1 MGLVKM
7 QYLLE
12 QMSSSVQ
19 VDNKIKDILIL
30 GEDPKQELDDTIL
43 TAEKIYSINFTAHNK
58 KFCLSLH

>member
-30 GEDPKQELDDTIL
+30 GEDPKQELEDTIL

>member
-1 MGLVKM
+1 MDLVKM
-7 QYLLE
+7 QCLLE

-19 VDNKIKDILIL
+19 VDNKRKDILIL

>member
-19 VDNKIKDILIL
+19 VDNKRKDILIL

-58 KFCLSLH
+58 KLCLSLH

>member
-19 VDNKIKDILIL
+19 VDNKRKDILIL

>member
-43 TAEKIYSINFTAHNK
+43 TAEKIYSINFPAHNK

>member
-1 MGLVKM
+1 M
-7 QYLLE
+7 QCLLE

-19 VDNKIKDILIL
+19 VDNKRKDILIL

-58 KFCLSLH
+58 KFSLGLH

>member
-19 VDNKIKDILIL
+19 VDNKRQDIFIL

>member
-12 QMSSSVQ
+12 QISSSVQ
-19 VDNKIKDILIL
+19 VDNKRKDILIL

>member
-1 MGLVKM
+1 M

-19 VDNKIKDILIL
+19 VDNKRKDILIL

-58 KFCLSLH
+58 KLCLSLH